1 MPPKNTF
8 SKLFSHS
15 PIRPLQQH
23 MAKVQDCAEQLTG
36 FFKAV
41 HNDDWQAAE
50 SIYDEISRIE
60 GHADD
65 DKKNIRLNLP
75 KSLFMPISRNDLLE
89 LVSKQ
94 DKVANCAKDIA
105 GIILGR
111 KMQIP
116 EKIQGLLTTYVE
128 SSIKT
133 VAEANTIVHELDE
146 LIETGFGGR
155 EVEWIEKL
163 ITKLD
168 DFETASDK
176 HQVEIRS
183 QLHAIESEL
192 PPVDVMFLY
201 KTFERIGNLADCAQT
216 VGDQIHVIVAR

>member
-1 MPPKNTF
+1 MPSNTF
-8 SKLFSHS
+8 SRIFSHS

-23 MAKVQDCAEQLTG
+23 MAKVVLCAEQLTS
-36 FFKAV
+36 FISAV
-41 HNDDWQAAE
+41 NSNDWQVAE
-50 SIYDEISRIE
+50 SIYNEISRIE
-60 GHADD
+60 NDADE

-75 KSLFMPISRNDLLE
+75 KSLFMPIGRNDLLE

-105 GIILGR
+105 GTILGR

-116 EKIQGLLTTYVE
+116 TQIQDLLNTYID

-133 VAEANTIVHELDE
+133 VQEANTIVHELDE

-168 DFETASDK
+168 EFETESDK
-176 HQVEIRS
+176 HQIEIRS
-183 QLHAIESEL
+183 QLHAIEAEL

-201 KTFERIGNLADCAQT
+201 KIFELIGNLADRAQK

>member
-1 MPPKNTF
+1 MPPSNTF

-23 MAKVQDCAEQLTG
+23 MAKVYECAQQLTD
-36 FFKAV
+36 FFKVINA
-41 HNDDWQAAE
+41 NDWQSAE
-50 SIYDEISRIE
+50 IIYNEISRIE
-60 GHADD
+60 GLADD

-116 EKIQGLLTTYVE
+116 AQIQDLLTDYVQA
-128 SSIKT
+128 SIKT

-163 ITKLD
+163 ITRLD
-168 DFETASDK
+168 ALETQSDVQ
-176 HQVEIRS
+176 QVEIRS
-183 QLHAIESEL
+183 QLHIIENEL
-192 PPVDVMFLY
+192 SPVDVMFLY
-201 KTFERIGNLADCAQT
+201 KIFETIGNLADRAQT

>member
-1 MPPKNTF
+1 MSPSNTF
-8 SKLFSHS
+8 SKIFSQS

-23 MAKVQDCAEQLTG
+23 MSKVVSCTEQLPS
-36 FFKAV
+36 FLDAAMAQ
-41 HNDDWQAAE
+41 DWQAAA
-50 SIYDEISRIE
+50 SIYNEISRIE
-60 GHADD
+60 NDADE

-75 KSLFMPISRNDLLE
+75 KSLFMPIARNDLLE

-105 GIILGR
+105 GTILGR
-111 KMQIP
+111 KMEIPAQI
-116 EKIQGLLTTYVE
+116 KDLLNTYVD

-133 VAEANTIVHELDE
+133 VQEANTIVNELDE

-168 DFETASDK
+168 KFETASDK
-176 HQVEIRS
+176 HQIEIRS

-192 PPVDVMFLY
+192 PPIDVMFLY
-201 KTFERIGNLADCAQT
+201 RIFELIGNLADRAQK